1 MDSDPF
7 PEDTNLSSKSLSIRI
22 AKRISLSVIP
32 GERGASDEDWAGT
45 AFEVFKVKVNV
56 VNVNRT
62 PIG

>member
-1 MDSDPF
+1 MDSNPF
-7 PEDTNLSSKSLSIRI
+7 PEDTNLSSKSFSIRV
-22 AKRISLSVIP
+22 AKRISLNVIP

>member
-1 MDSDPF
+1 VGSSPF
-7 PEDTNLSSKSLSIRI
+7 SEDTNLSSKCFSISI
-22 AKRISLSVIP
+22 AKRTSLNVMP